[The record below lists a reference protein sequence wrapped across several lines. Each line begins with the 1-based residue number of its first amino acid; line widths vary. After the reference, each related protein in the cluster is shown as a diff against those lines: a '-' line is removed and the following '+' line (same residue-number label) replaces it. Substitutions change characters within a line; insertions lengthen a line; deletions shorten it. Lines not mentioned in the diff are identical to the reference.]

1 MRSKRIKPIAS
12 HADQLQQQAVQV
24 YVAAQQHVI
33 EAQLQLEQLIEY
45 RSEYSANRVNGAGN
59 ALGNVLGNAVGNA
72 TQLRDYQLFLQKI
85 NTSIEQS
92 KTNIEQQKLLCEQ
105 QKLNWLKTRSRS
117 KALQAVIKKYQLNE
131 AKVQARIEQKEQD
144 EYAGRISRL
153 KTND

>member
-59 ALGNVLGNAVGNA
+59 ALGNAVGNA